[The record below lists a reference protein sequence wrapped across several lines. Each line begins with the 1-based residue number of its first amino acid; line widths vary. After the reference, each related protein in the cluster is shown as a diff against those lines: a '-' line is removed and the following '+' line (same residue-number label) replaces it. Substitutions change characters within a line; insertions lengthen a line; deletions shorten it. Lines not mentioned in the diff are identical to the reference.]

1 MALSEGCLSIAV
13 GLEFAVRWLPEATL
27 ATVSTPQLPV
37 GQKLAH
43 GKKQSKLQE
52 MDSTTT
58 FS

>member
-1 MALSEGCLSIAV
+1 MSIAV
-13 GLEFAVRWLPEATL
+13 GLEFAARWLLEATL
-27 ATVSTPQLPV
+27 ATVSAPQLSAGG

-52 MDSTTT
+52 MYSTTT